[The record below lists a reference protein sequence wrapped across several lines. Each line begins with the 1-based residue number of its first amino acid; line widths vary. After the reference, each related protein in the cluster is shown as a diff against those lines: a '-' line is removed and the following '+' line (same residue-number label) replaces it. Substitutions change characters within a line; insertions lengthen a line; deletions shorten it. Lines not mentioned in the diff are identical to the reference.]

1 MSSVKLHEIEPVY
14 YQQNQRV
21 EFRLQPD
28 KLYSTDVIVAN
39 VGISKAANQTQVH
52 KWTGVAGLI
61 TRCTLFDG
69 NTELSKIDD
78 VGFWNGWK
86 QLTKGN
92 QYCTSVAPYLN
103 GSNQAHQ
110 YNNTDGRTLQ
120 TLTAPL
126 LARGM
131 NIEAA
136 IARDP
141 LTNTTEL
148 NTLRGQVRLRQI
160 FDLLLSVPY
169 IDTSVFKNFRIVCEL
184 SNVANRVLKAQQT
197 TTDLNTTRP
206 LLVLHEI
213 IDEDV
218 ISGMMG
224 KMGNVMYNEIEND
237 SVFIP
242 AITGM
247 TNANRYVSQE
257 QNYHINA
264 FDNKTLGRMLL
275 WKQPLLSTNV
285 QDTLSGGSQV
295 GNGIF
300 SSSGF
305 LGEQEQI
312 RINGRN
318 VYARSGI
325 NGSNRRLAHTV
336 DTWGNY
342 SLAPFKNGLPYYEVD
357 ALSRQNILD
366 NGNGDVGTRDWVAVD
381 LANEKCMDLQI
392 DFRRRGLYVTDDG
405 AGGDG
410 GVALSKHN
418 AAHNLQIWCEVKK
431 AIVPMKNGGY
441 NVVYI

>member
-14 YQQNQRV
+14 YQANQRV

-39 VGISKAANQTQVH
+39 LGVSKAANPSPLH
-52 KWTGVAGLI
+52 KWNGVGGVI

-86 QLTKGN
+86 QITKGN
-92 QYCTSVAPYLN
+92 QYATSVAPYLN
-103 GSNQAHQ
+103 GSNQSHH
-110 YNNTDGRTLQ
+110 YNNTDDRTNQ
-120 TLTAPL
+120 TLVAPL
-126 LARGM
+126 VAKGM
-131 NIEAA
+131 KIGEGITRSASTQVA
-136 IARDP
+136 
-141 LTNTTEL
+141 EL
-148 NTLRGQVRLRQI
+148 NTYRGQVRLRQI

-184 SNVANRVLKAQQT
+184 SNVANRVIKSQQT
-197 TTDLNTTRP
+197 TSDLTTSRP
-206 LLVLHEI
+206 LLVLHEV

-224 KMGNVMYNEIEND
+224 KMGNVMYTEIETD
-237 SVFIP
+237 SVIVP
-242 AITGM
+242 AVTGM
-247 TNANRYVSQE
+247 TNASRYVAQE

-275 WKQPLLSTNV
+275 WKQPQLSTNV
-285 QDTLSGGSQV
+285 QDTLTGGTQV
-295 GNGIF
+295 GNGIY

-318 VYARSGI
+318 VYARSGLS
-325 NGSNRRLAHTV
+325 GSNRRLAHVV
-336 DTWGNY
+336 DTWGDY
-342 SLAPFKNGLPYYEVD
+342 ALAPFKNGLAYYQVD
-357 ALSRQNILD
+357 AQSRQDIID
-366 NGNGDVGTRDWVAVD
+366 NGNGEVGTRDWVAVD

-392 DFRRRGLYVTDDG
+392 DFRRRGLYVTNDG

-410 GVALSKHN
+410 GTALSKHN
-418 AAHNLQIWCEVKK
+418 ASHNLQIWCEVRK
-431 AIVPMKNGGY
+431 AIVPMKGGGY
-441 NVVYI
+441 NVVYL